1 MTQCGTVF
9 PLSSAA
15 SEGKL
20 RGAYAALHRGY
31 TKPSDYAA
39 ERVKTVPLARALSFR
54 WSERGGMYEL
64 LEAAT
69 ASTTGARPN
78 IFVTDRTRCGIDFSV
93 FYYSEE

>member
-1 MTQCGTVF
+1 MPDTQPPFTVAMAQCGTVF

-54 WSERGGMYEL
+54 WSERVMYEL
-64 LEAAT
+64 LAAAA

-78 IFVTDRTRCGIDFSV
+78 IFRDRPD
-93 FYYSEE
+93 